1 MATGST
7 ATQTIDVV
15 TPAAGES
22 VTEGTI
28 LEWRAQVGDAI
39 NLDDTIVEIST
50 DKVDVELPA
59 PASGT
64 VSEIL
69 VQEGDTVTVGQVI
82 ARIAVDD
89 ANVTTPTTT
98 NGDGAPATD
107 GNSAPERETETQAP
121 SSNGS
126 GNGASAGGGG
136 GGAVADGDAT
146 GDDPASG
153 RLVDVLTPA
162 AGESVSEGT
171 ILEWHAQVG
180 DAVKANDT
188 IVEISTDKVDVELPA
203 PVSGMVSELLAQEGD
218 TVTVGQVIARILVGD
233 AQAAPASTPGETAP
247 ATAPSADGAAA
258 APEGAKVSPVA
269 ARAAAVEGV
278 DLANVSGT
286 GPGGRIVKSDV
297 LDATGAS
304 NGSADDG
311 AATVTPTAGNGAATA
326 AAAATERPAGAQ
338 QLKGGAAALARY
350 MEQSRAIPT
359 ATSFRTLT
367 VTVLDA
373 RRRELKAAGKR
384 VSYTH
389 LIAWAIARAA
399 REMPV
404 MATHYA
410 EIDGRPNRIDDGQ
423 VSLGLAVDVEKKDGS
438 RTLMVPVIPSAG
450 NMPFDKFLAA
460 YDALVEKA
468 RTNTLTADDLQGA
481 NITLTNPG
489 GIGTIASVPRLMVG
503 QGTIV
508 ATGSI
513 AYPVGLGN
521 IGEMI
526 GAEKVMTMT
535 STYDHRIIQ
544 GAESGRFLAEIEAYL
559 QGEHGFYEDAFAA
572 LDVELGPLPAPPA
585 PVAAAAAATEMAAQ
599 APAATQDGVPSE
611 ELLQAVQA
619 ASTLVTRFR
628 SHGHL
633 AARLDPL
640 GAEPEGE
647 PGLDPES
654 VGLTPATTAQ
664 IPAKILHMYVPGA
677 TLADALPHLRETYCG
692 TMAYEIEH
700 IASHR
705 QRVWLREHIES
716 GAFRRPLTKD
726 EQLTLLKRLIEVDAL
741 ERFMHKAYLGQHQF
755 SIEGLDM
762 TVPMLD
768 ELIQLS
774 AAHGGREV
782 VIGMAHR
789 GRLNVLAHNL
799 GRTYDTIFAEFE
811 GASTLEAVTTIPQG
825 GTGDVKYHHGTQG
838 TYKLPDGGEILV
850 NLESNPSHLEY
861 VSAVVEGA
869 TRAAQTTR
877 HGPHAHQDT
886 NAAVPIAIHGDA
898 SFPAQGVV
906 AETLNL
912 QALDGYKVGGTVHLI
927 MNNQVGFTTDPDDAR
942 STQWASDLAKGFD
955 VPIIHVNADDVPA
968 CQSAVRLAFAFRQE
982 FGHDVLIDLI
992 GYRRFGHNESDE
1004 PAYTQPEMYAKI
1016 KNKKRIW
1023 ELWAE
1028 RLIADGVVTREEV
1041 DKLGQS
1047 VWDNLTLLHQRLK
1060 TKIQAAAE
1068 HEGAQE
1074 ATGEYQLDRSPS
1086 PEVSTAVPADRLRQ
1100 LGEELLRVP
1109 DGFTVHPKLVKQLE
1123 RRREALAETPAST
1136 LTPET
1141 RTPAGDSSGA
1151 GTGVEAGADA
1161 ATSPSPP
1168 IDWAHAEALAFASLL
1183 TEGTPIRLTG
1193 QDTER
1198 GTFSQ
1203 RHLVLHDAKTGQT
1216 VCPIQSLP
1224 EALAP
1229 LELHNSP
1236 LSELACMGF
1245 EYGYSQ
1251 EAPET
1256 LVLWEAQ
1263 FGDFVNS
1270 AQVIIDQFIV
1280 SGLAKW
1286 GQTSRLTLLLPHG
1299 YEGSGPEH
1307 SSARLERFLAL
1318 AAEGNIRVASPTTP
1332 AQYFH
1337 LLRRQARI
1345 AKQRPLIVMTP
1356 KSLLRLPQATS
1367 TIAELAENTRFQP
1380 VLAEP
1385 GVAEDQVTRL
1395 VLCTGK
1401 IYYDLAGHPDRP
1413 KHTGLAVGRVELLYP
1428 FPEGQIL
1435 ELMGRY
1441 PSLREV
1447 VWVQEEPR
1455 NMGPRAHMFPRLMQI
1470 MPDGIHFGYI
1480 GRPERASPG
1489 EGYPAAHIAEQN
1501 RIVTTAIDLDVPI
1514 SQYPRKTPGQR

>member
-1 MATGST
+1 MATGTT
-7 ATQTIDVV
+7 AEQIIDVV

-28 LEWRAQVGDAI
+28 LEWHVKVGDSI
-39 NLDDTIVEIST
+39 NADETIVEIST

-59 PASGT
+59 PAGGT
-64 VSEIL
+64 VTEL
-69 VQEGDTVTVGQVI
+69 LADEGDTVTVGQVI
-82 ARIAVDD
+82 ARIAV
-89 ANVTTPTTT
+89 
-98 NGDGAPATD
+98 
-107 GNSAPERETETQAP
+107 
-121 SSNGS
+121 
-126 GNGASAGGGG
+126 
-136 GGAVADGDAT
+136 
-146 GDDPASG
+146 
-153 RLVDVLTPA
+153 
-162 AGESVSEGT
+162 
-171 ILEWHAQVG
+171 
-180 DAVKANDT
+180 
-188 IVEISTDKVDVELPA
+188 
-203 PVSGMVSELLAQEGD
+203 
-218 TVTVGQVIARILVGD
+218 
-233 AQAAPASTPGETAP
+233 
-247 ATAPSADGAAA
+247 GAAA
-258 APEGAKVSPVA
+258 GASSERRPTGIDGDFSSVFGDKRGSGEPDTAEPGGLPEGTKVSPVA
-269 ARAAAVEGV
+269 ARAAAAEGV
-278 DLANVSGT
+278 DLAGVSGS
-286 GPGGRIVKSDV
+286 GPAGRITKSDV
-297 LDATGAS
+297 LSAAS
-304 NGSADDG
+304 
-311 AATVTPTAGNGAATA
+311 GNGAAQA
-326 AAAATERPAGAQ
+326 AGESANGASATAGAPET
-338 QLKGGAAALARY
+338 KPMRGSAAALARY
-350 MEQSRAIPT
+350 MEDSRSIPT

-367 VTVLDA
+367 VTMLEA
-373 RRRELKAAGKR
+373 RRRELKAAERK
-384 VSYTH
+384 VSFTH
-389 LIAWAIARAA
+389 LIAYAIARAA
-399 REMPV
+399 DDMPV
-404 MATHYA
+404 MADHFA
-410 EIDGRPNRIDDGQ
+410 EIDGKPNRVHDGQ
-423 VSLGLAVDVEKKDGS
+423 VNLGLAVDVEKKDGT
-438 RTLMVPVIPSAG
+438 RTLMVPVISNAG
-450 NMPFDKFLAA
+450 RMAFENFVAA

-481 NITLTNPG
+481 NVTLTNPG
-489 GIGTIASVPRLMVG
+489 GIGTIASVPRLMTG

-513 AYPVGLGN
+513 AYPPGLQH
-521 IGEMI
+521 IGAMI

-544 GAESGRFLAEIEAYL
+544 GAESGRFLARIEEYL
-559 QGEHGFYEDAFAA
+559 GGDRGFYEGVFAS
-572 LDVELGPLPAPPA
+572 LGVELGPAPQPPA
-585 PVAAAAAATEMAAQ
+585 PAAAASAASAAAASASSATAD
-599 APAATQDGVPSE
+599 APAVNE
-611 ELLQAVQA
+611 ELLRAVQA
-619 ASTLVTRFR
+619 ASTLVSRYR

-640 GAEPEGE
+640 NSEPEGD
-647 PGLDPES
+647 PGLDPEPL
-654 VGLTPATTAQ
+654 GLTPEMQAR
-664 IPAKILHMYVPGA
+664 IPAKILNMYVPGA

-692 TMAYEIEH
+692 TIAYEIEH

-716 GAFRRPLTKD
+716 GAFRNPLTND
-726 EQLTLLKRLIEVDAL
+726 EARWLLRRLVKVDAL

-762 TVPMLD
+762 TVPMVD
-768 ELIQLS
+768 ELIKLS
-774 AAHGGREV
+774 AAHGGKEV

-799 GRTYDTIFAEFE
+799 GRAYDTIFAEFE

-838 TYKLPDGGEILV
+838 SYDLEDGETIRV

-861 VSAVVEGA
+861 VYPVVEGA

-877 HGPHAHQDT
+877 QGPHAHQDT
-886 NAAVPIAIHGDA
+886 DAAVPIVIHGDA

-906 AETLNL
+906 SETLNL
-912 QALDGYKVGGTVHLI
+912 QALDGYKVGGTVHI
-927 MNNQVGFTTDPDDAR
+927 ITNNQVGFTTDPDDAR
-942 STQWASDLAKGFD
+942 STRWASDLAKGFD
-955 VPIIHVNADDVPA
+955 VPIVHVNADDVHA
-968 CQSAVRLAFAFRQE
+968 CMSAVRLAFAFRQE

-1016 KNKKRIW
+1016 KGKKRVA
-1023 ELWAE
+1023 ELWAD
-1028 RLIADGVVTREEV
+1028 RLVAEGVVTQEEV
-1041 DKLGQS
+1041 DSQAQE
-1047 VWDNLTLLHQRLK
+1047 VWDKMTLLHQRLK
-1060 TKIQAAAE
+1060 AKIAAATE
-1068 HEGAQE
+1068 HGEH
-1074 ATGEYQLDRSPS
+1074 ATGEYELDRSPS
-1086 PEVSTAVPADRLRQ
+1086 PEVETAVPAARLRD
-1100 LGEELLRVP
+1100 LGEGLLRVP
-1109 DGFTVHPKLVKQLE
+1109 EGFTVHPKLVKQLE
-1123 RRREALAETPAST
+1123 RRRQALGDGGASG
-1136 LTPET
+1136 P
-1141 RTPAGDSSGA
+1141 G
-1151 GTGVEAGADA
+1151 
-1161 ATSPSPP
+1161 
-1168 IDWAHAEALAFASLL
+1168 IDWAHGEALAFASLL

-1203 RHLVLHDAKTGQT
+1203 RHMVLHDAKTGQT

-1224 EALAP
+1224 DALAP

-1256 LVLWEAQ
+1256 FVLWEAQ

-1270 AQVIIDQFIV
+1270 AQVIVDQFIV

-1367 TIAELAENTRFQP
+1367 SLADLAEGTRFEP

-1385 GVAEDQVTRL
+1385 GVDDEKVTRL
-1395 VLCTGK
+1395 LLCTGK
-1401 IYYDLAGHPDRP
+1401 IYYDLVGHPDRASHP
-1413 KHTGLAVGRVELLYP
+1413 GLAVARVELLYP

-1435 ELMGRY
+1435 ELIRRY
-1441 PSLREV
+1441 PKLQEV

-1455 NMGPRAHMFPRLMQI
+1455 NVGARAHMFPRLMQI
-1470 MPDGIHFGYI
+1470 MPHDIHFGFI

-1489 EGYPAAHIAEQN
+1489 EGYPAAHLDEQN
-1501 RIVTTAIDLDVPI
+1501 RIVKTAIDLDQAI

>member
-1 MATGST
+1 MASGITT
-7 ATQTIDVV
+7 AQQTIDVV

-28 LEWRAQVGDAI
+28 LEWHAKVGDPI
-39 NLDDTIVEIST
+39 ELDETIVEIST
-50 DKVDVELPA
+50 DKVDVELPS

-69 VQEGDTVTVGQVI
+69 AEEGDTVTVGQVI
-82 ARIAVDD
+82 ARIAVGDD
-89 ANVTTPTTT
+89 A
-98 NGDGAPATD
+98 
-107 GNSAPERETETQAP
+107 SA
-121 SSNGS
+121 
-126 GNGASAGGGG
+126 
-136 GGAVADGDAT
+136 D
-146 GDDPASG
+146 
-153 RLVDVLTPA
+153 
-162 AGESVSEGT
+162 
-171 ILEWHAQVG
+171 
-180 DAVKANDT
+180 
-188 IVEISTDKVDVELPA
+188 
-203 PVSGMVSELLAQEGD
+203 
-218 TVTVGQVIARILVGD
+218 
-233 AQAAPASTPGETAP
+233 AAPASNGHASVEPASPAPPTAQTP
-247 ATAPSADGAAA
+247 D
-258 APEGAKVSPVA
+258 GAKVSPVA
-269 ARAAAVEGV
+269 ARAAVAEGV
-278 DLANVSGT
+278 DLRNVSGS

-297 LDATGAS
+297 LGARTSATADG
-304 NGSADDG
+304 NGSAG
-311 AATVTPTAGNGAATA
+311 ALA
-326 AAAATERPAGAQ
+326 EKPAGAE
-338 QLKGGAAALARY
+338 QLKGGSAALARY
-350 MEQSRAIPT
+350 MEQSRSIPT

-373 RRRELKAAGKR
+373 RRRELKTAGKR

-399 REMPV
+399 QDTAV

-410 EIDGRPNRIDDGQ
+410 EIDDKPHRVQDGQ
-423 VSLGLAVDVEKKDGS
+423 VNLGLAVDVEKKDGT
-438 RTLMVPVIPSAG
+438 RTLMVPVITDAG
-450 NMPFDKFLAA
+450 GMGFDEFVAA
-460 YDALVEKA
+460 YDALVDKA

-489 GIGTIASVPRLMVG
+489 GIGTVASVPRLMVG

-513 AYPVGLGN
+513 AYPVGMGA

-544 GAESGRFLAEIEAYL
+544 GAESGRYLARIEEYL
-559 QGEHGFYEDAFAA
+559 QGEHSFYEEAFTA
-572 LDVELGPLPAPPA
+572 LGVELGPAPIPPA
-585 PVAAAAAATEMAAQ
+585 PAAAAAAAATETASQAAAGTQ
-599 APAATQDGVPSE
+599 AGAPSE
-611 ELLQAVQA
+611 ELLEAVQA

-640 GAEPEGE
+640 GSEPEGE
-647 PGLDPES
+647 PGLDPEAI
-654 VGLTPATTAQ
+654 GLTPAITAQ

-677 TLADALPHLRETYCG
+677 TLADALGHLRETYCG
-692 TMAYEIEH
+692 TIAYEIEH

-716 GAFRRPLTKD
+716 GAFRAPLRKE
-726 EQLTLLKRLIEVDAL
+726 EQETLLRRLIEVDAL

-799 GRTYDTIFAEFE
+799 GRPYDTIFAEFE

-838 TYKLPDGGEILV
+838 TYKLPDGGSIMI

-968 CQSAVRLAFAFRQE
+968 CMSAVRLAFAFRQE

-1016 KNKKRIW
+1016 KSKKRVA

-1028 RLIADGVVTREEV
+1028 RLITDEVVSREEV

-1047 VWDNLTLLHQRLK
+1047 VWDNLTILHQRLK
-1060 TKIQAAAE
+1060 AKIKTAAE
-1068 HEGAQE
+1068 HGGEEG
-1074 ATGEYQLDRSPS
+1074 TGEYQLDRSPS
-1086 PEVSTAVPADRLRQ
+1086 PDVETAVPAERLRA
-1100 LGEELLRVP
+1100 LGEEMLRTP
-1109 DGFTVHPKLVKQLE
+1109 DGFTVHPKLVKQLQ
-1123 RRREALAETPAST
+1123 RRREALNYEPDVDAPGEEEASSSPQPHPA
-1136 LTPET
+1136 
-1141 RTPAGDSSGA
+1141 
-1151 GTGVEAGADA
+1151 
-1161 ATSPSPP
+1161 

-1203 RHLVLHDAKTGQT
+1203 RHMVLHDAKTGQT
-1216 VCPIQSLP
+1216 VCPIQNLP

-1318 AAEGNIRVASPTTP
+1318 AAEGSIRVASPTTP

-1367 TIAELAENTRFQP
+1367 PVADMAENTQFQP

-1385 GVAEDQVTRL
+1385 GVKDELITRL

-1401 IYYDLAGHPDRP
+1401 IYYDLVGHPDRP
-1413 KHTGLAVGRVELLYP
+1413 KHDGLAVGRVELLYP

-1435 ELMGRY
+1435 ALMGRY
-1441 PSLREV
+1441 PQLEEV

-1470 MPDGIHFGYI
+1470 MPDELGFGYI

-1489 EGYPAAHIAEQN
+1489 EGYPAAHIAEQS
-1501 RIVTTAIDLDVPI
+1501 RIVTTAIDPGVPI